1 MALIF
6 STTTHRFHPQVSSRP
21 IHQDNENAAFF
32 GNDVIF
38 RHHLSQCPI
47 IVNNQ

>member
-1 MALIF
+1 MKMQL
-6 STTTHRFHPQVSSRP
+6 
-21 IHQDNENAAFF
+21 F

-38 RHHLSQCPI
+38 RHRVSQCPI